1 MATLKQLRQRIRSAK
16 SIQQITRAM
25 KLVAAARLLK
35 AQERATKA
43 RPYADGM
50 RMLMANLAEMGDM
63 PSHPLLERRPVEKY
77 VLVPMTAERGLC
89 GSFNTNLIRR
99 AHDFIRANDVGAPA
113 IAAVGRKGYQYF
125 AKRDF
130 EMLYQMSLP
139 TAGPTIEHARE
150 LTNYLTDLFTSGKA
164 DAVYLAYSKFHSAIR
179 QTPEVV
185 QLLPIEP
192 PTYEGGEHGDGF
204 SKAYTFE
211 PEPGA
216 LLGQL
221 LPRYALTVVFQALLE
236 SAASEHGARMTA
248 MTSATDNAGEMIRS
262 LTLQANRQRQAAI
275 TKEILEIVG
284 GAEALK
290 G

>member
-63 PSHPLLERRPVEKY
+63 PSHPLLERRPVQKY

-99 AHDFIRANDVGAPA
+99 AHDFIRATDAGAPA

-125 AKRDF
+125 AKRGFD
-130 EMLYQMSLP
+130 MLYQMNLP
-139 TAGPTIEHARE
+139 TAGPAIEHARE
-150 LTNYLTDLFTSGKA
+150 LTTYLTDLFTSGEA

-192 PTYEGGEHGDGF
+192 PKRETEDLQGGF
-204 SKAYTFE
+204 S
-211 PEPGA
+211 
-216 LLGQL
+216 
-221 LPRYALTVVFQALLE
+221 
-236 SAASEHGARMTA
+236 
-248 MTSATDNAGEMIRS
+248 
-262 LTLQANRQRQAAI
+262 
-275 TKEILEIVG
+275 
-284 GAEALK
+284 
-290 G
+290 

>member
-1 MATLKQLRQRIRSAK
+1 
-16 SIQQITRAM
+16 M

-50 RMLMANLAEMGDM
+50 RTLMANLAEMGDM
-63 PSHPLLERRPVEKY
+63 PSHPLLERRTIQKY
-77 VLVPMTAERGLC
+77 VVVPMTAERGLC

-99 AHDFIRANDVGAPA
+99 AHEFIRENEVGSPA

-125 AKRDF
+125 AKRGF
-130 EMLYQMSLP
+130 EMLYQMNLP
-139 TAGPTIEHARE
+139 TAGPTIEQARE
-150 LTNYLTDLFTSGKA
+150 LTSFLTNLFTSGEA

-192 PTYEGGEHGDGF
+192 PQRQSGEHGGGF

-211 PEPGA
+211 PEPVA
-216 LLGQL
+216 LLAQL

-262 LTLQANRQRQAAI
+262 LTLQANRQRQAGI

>member
-1 MATLKQLRQRIRSAK
+1 
-16 SIQQITRAM
+16 M

-63 PSHPLLERRPVEKY
+63 PNHPLLERRPIQKY
-77 VLVPMTAERGLC
+77 VVVPMTAERGLC

-99 AHDFIRANDVGAPA
+99 AHEFIRANDVGTPA
-113 IAAVGRKGYQYF
+113 IAGVGRKGYQYF
-125 AKRDF
+125 AKRGF
-130 EMLYQMSLP
+130 EMLYQMNLP

-150 LTNYLTDLFTSGKA
+150 LTTFLTNLFTSGEA

-192 PTYEGGEHGDGF
+192 PQRQSSEHGGGF

-211 PEPGA
+211 PEPVA
-216 LLGQL
+216 LLAQL

-262 LTLQANRQRQAAI
+262 LTLQANRQRQAGI
-275 TKEILEIVG
+275 TKEILEIVA